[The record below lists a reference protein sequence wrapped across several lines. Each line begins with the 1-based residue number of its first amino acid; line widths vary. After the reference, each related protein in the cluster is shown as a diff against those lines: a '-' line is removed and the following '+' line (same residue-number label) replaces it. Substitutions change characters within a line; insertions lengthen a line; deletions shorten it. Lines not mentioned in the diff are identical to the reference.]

1 MKPGPRIIRYLLLG
15 LLVLWF
21 PSVPL
26 LALDAPTQVNDGT
39 GSDIDTQSSLSK
51 YSANWT
57 APNWDSAD
65 PEPASGDTL
74 SYIVSLE
81 KNTDT
86 GWEEVSNGA
95 GEIQSEYPDLP
106 ATRISVNIALTRGVE
121 YRVGVVAQI
130 DRGGASAPE
139 KSDPPAY
146 SDGFLVPAGAGAE
159 LSVSPGTLAFQ
170 EDETQQPVEL
180 NIQASGAGGF
190 TITSLSVQK
199 TFPNDAT
206 SSEPVESLNIQ
217 VAGGGSTTISKTLS
231 LSSFDRAQALGGS
244 QSGSMTVTYRIQGS
258 DSYGNPVEAV
268 AELPVSVSAALPSDL
283 QITGVEVELPQS
295 PYYAGDVVQNARVI
309 IQATGSGQV
318 SGQILIDDEE
328 DWTEE
333 NTFSVSVDGQ
343 TSFDIEGEIPT
354 DDPGEHTVKAE
365 LSDPVEISGEAS
377 YTISDETP
385 PFPPETLSLVT
396 DVAELSDFDGQAEV
410 NSNSSAG
417 YQEFV
422 FNGTAKMKLLSLEDT
437 ELEEVTV
444 TDLRVRYD
452 NDKPTTPKIKGGTVE
467 KEAEEEETFVTVAN
481 EYLKVKK
488 VSFDG
493 QDTSKILVDAKLAL
507 PKLYGKEIMNL
518 EGLVVKTEGI
528 EGKSFSY
535 SEDDPKSFKAFGMD
549 FGIHDVKGTG
559 NALIVGEDKDNDRYY
574 FTMSGSITMESKK
587 GTETKKDTL
596 TTFQNVTFYSD
607 DQIDGE
613 ITFSKSFDLIPDK
626 LSLTEIKLESEDDDW
641 KLKLKGKLKGLPSP
655 LDVANDTE
663 FEISF
668 DKDGNAS
675 GGAVVIKELE
685 KDKKGHKLGGDDE
698 SEYDLGIGTLDLTY
712 LQMVFEYEDG
722 TFDKDQSEIRLGV
735 DFYLNVQGE
744 NGEESSDD
752 GRRISFGELNSNG
765 DFEGGVRLTMEGD
778 FDWHSPTNAEVLSNK
793 QLSLPGMNL
802 AMDAIAVQSEPF
814 GIAMTGSIVMGM
826 DGVSGGINFQN
837 LVLSVDGTISNLSDA
852 IEGGQF
858 EVADSLQVEVGDV
871 DWSTSP
877 SDLSFESNETT
888 GEGADQAP
896 KKGDKVVAVKKY
908 LRITDASVTVGDS
921 GNPSMSGGF
930 EEFTFYDPVDGG
942 RSFVLRRAQLE
953 TVDIEIMADVEYSAD
968 LLRLAGT
975 MAVPGDTL
983 EAAVVGKFGRQD
995 GQFTMGVFVAATG
1008 LNMAVAPGVF
1018 LDGIGGGVFVN
1029 PVEADIELVRSIAGF
1044 KRPELEGEISEKR
1057 PGGAQNPGA
1066 FALMLMGDFY
1076 VAEKNLL
1083 SGRALLTL
1091 TANYFALDAEASYA
1105 ANTVEGVGYLAI
1117 GWDPGYAEGN
1127 INLKLNYFSIFKGEG
1142 NLGFYVYGPDTW
1154 GVAGE
1159 YNLYMYD
1166 QNYGEISTGELFIGP
1181 PGLMVRMDVTQ
1192 GMDLKVV
1199 SGKIVYEGMF
1209 WYWAEPASSKFG
1221 LYASVTAQG
1230 EILKIASGKAS
1241 LEAALIPQPS
1251 LLIYAVG
1258 SVKLEVL
1265 SVEVFKG
1272 SMWVSASLGGFDG
1285 GRGTKSQYDQMIA
1298 DARNMADEM
1307 EAAKD
1312 ELMAD
1317 LEAAQLELMQL
1328 SPEQLEAAGI
1338 ALVEANS
1345 SIFST
1350 WEQVYQDKEIN
1361 KWPGGLPPE
1370 LELIRSKLFGPAA
1383 QQMAAAR
1390 SQLESRQAEIASR
1403 LSQLNQ
1409 LQAGVVEN
1417 FENYEDLILEDLPS
1431 VADLSQ
1437 GGSPFGG
1444 FETQTVTVNGQSKTV
1459 KVGFDLDMQKAEQQ
1473 VQSLASIREEFAA
1486 YQDAFIEQSG
1496 RIDAKLRDLDR
1507 ILYKDQYNLS
1517 ELNEAY
1523 TDQYQRVN
1531 HYVNEYIEHQMEQG
1545 EYAESQL
1552 NAITSGADAAGV
1564 REQSQQL
1571 LSGLSQTE
1579 LQAWIEDRE
1588 FILEHLIS
1596 SGGEDPSNVI
1606 QELDTVESEARFVER
1621 GKTLWWEIPTVGFNA
1636 LKANSEERLAALDSV
1651 FGSNMQAFR
1660 NTWSQ
1665 SSLLVDQIYTRKA
1678 DLYALLNEMYDQLA
1692 RYGHGDIGVLGN
1704 GNAAG
1709 FEGLSETGLGFR
1721 SSAAASGI
1729 SAQAVSVSAATTTPA
1744 GPADGESTALQ
1755 LISDSSSIGFTGGF
1769 TGDSAAVQGA
1779 ASQTLQGTAYFGAAE
1794 QTRVSDAVDMAD
1806 WSWVPVSTYFSA
1818 KRDEIAPYLENP
1830 VFSLYTGSVSS
1841 SNQYSAVVEAE
1852 FAAEH
1857 PVEVVEYSWTLQP
1870 HSSPDDKGKVSVQSQ
1885 FIVQPGEVEKNSKE
1899 LSRQSSSRAKPA
1911 QDSQP
1916 ESSGGFLGGLFS
1928 TPIQTEIAA
1937 HFFIPWFSLG
1947 SVATLQDTLLAGNFD
1962 PDTYALTIKARG
1974 AGGTSSIRLGRI
1986 DVDFFDPNRDTGPYE
2001 ASLDSSDST
2010 PPSTP
2015 QVQLPFTY
2023 SARAD
2028 EIYAAWSSSDS
2039 ESGIQRYEY
2048 VLVPYS
2054 EAGEE
2059 AGEVQSTVLSE
2070 SAGSQPLFGGLGAVG
2085 PQQAVLQE
2093 QEQEPYAH
2101 LDWQNAG
2108 SLTEMNIRG
2117 LSLEHGQQYV
2127 LRIRATNGA
2136 GKMSVG
2142 SSDPFTVDLTPP
2154 EEAEIDEFVQ
2164 QSADEHPNSFRFRI
2178 APPEDPESGISAC
2191 SFALG
2196 STEGGSDLYSWT
2208 PVAEDPQFTGS
2219 KSISVANL
2227 AVSQQQEL
2235 YLTVR
2240 SVNQAGIA
2248 ADSTAAVTVEY
2259 NDSSPPMAVQIALLP
2274 EGYSIDTSYL
2284 QIGWSASQDSESG
2297 IVSYEYGIGTSPD
2310 NPDVKGWTAVSR
2322 EEEPYLI
2329 GKAQAVSSDDDGGRF
2344 ERNDGSKT
2352 KGTPNVSGTDLL
2364 NRRLVQKDDL
2374 QSEYKIELNDLQ
2386 MEHGQS
2392 YYVFVRVQ
2400 NGAGLNNLSTA
2411 GPLIIDTTP
2420 PEELQLEVLEI
2431 HTDQGTFEADLI
2443 AQDPESGI
2451 QAYRH
2456 GANWISVAGPGGTPE
2471 SVSIRLT
2478 LPIPTNLNL
2487 TSYVPAVQVQ
2497 VMNGAGLTAPARLEV
2512 LQ

>member
-1 MKPGPRIIRYLLLG
+1 M
-15 LLVLWF
+15 
-21 PSVPL
+21 
-26 LALDAPTQVNDGT
+26 
-39 GSDIDTQSSLSK
+39 
-51 YSANWT
+51 
-57 APNWDSAD
+57 
-65 PEPASGDTL
+65 
-74 SYIVSLE
+74 
-81 KNTDT
+81 
-86 GWEEVSNGA
+86 
-95 GEIQSEYPDLP
+95 
-106 ATRISVNIALTRGVE
+106 
-121 YRVGVVAQI
+121 
-130 DRGGASAPE
+130 
-139 KSDPPAY
+139 
-146 SDGFLVPAGAGAE
+146 
-159 LSVSPGTLAFQ
+159 
-170 EDETQQPVEL
+170 
-180 NIQASGAGGF
+180 NIQATGAGGF
-190 TITSLSVQK
+190 TITSISVEK
-199 TFPNDAT
+199 TFPNNAVST
-206 SSEPVESLNIQ
+206 EPVESVNISLS
-217 VAGGGSTTISKTLS
+217 GGGSTTISRTLN

-244 QSGSMTVTYRIQGS
+244 QSGSLTVSYRIQGS

-268 AELPVSVSAALPSDL
+268 ADVPVSVSAALPSDL
-283 QITGVEVELPQS
+283 QITGVEVELPPS
-295 PYYAGDVVQNARVI
+295 PYYAGDVVQNARVV

-318 SGQILIDDEE
+318 NGQILIDDEE

-354 DDPGEHTVKAE
+354 TDPGEHSVKAE
-365 LSDPVEISGEAS
+365 LSSPIEISGEAT
-377 YTISDETP
+377 YTISDQTP
-385 PFPPETLSLVT
+385 PFPPETLTLVT
-396 DVAELSDFDGQAEV
+396 DVAELSDFDGQAVV
-410 NSNSSAG
+410 NSDQSAG

-452 NDKPTTPKIKGGTVE
+452 NDDPTKAKIKGGTVE
-467 KEAEEEETFVTVAN
+467 KEAEEEETFVTVADN
-481 EYLKVKK
+481 YLKVKK

-507 PKLYGKEIMNL
+507 PKLDNKEIMDV
-518 EGLVVKTEGI
+518 EGLVVKTGGV

-535 SEDDPKSFKAFGMD
+535 PEEDPKSFKAFGME

-559 NALIVGEDKDNDRYY
+559 NALIVGEDEANDRYY

-587 GTETKKDTL
+587 GTTTKKDKL
-596 TTFQNVTFYSD
+596 TTFQNLTFFSD
-607 DQIDGE
+607 GDIDGA

-626 LSLTEIKLESEDDDW
+626 LSLTEIKLESEADDW
-641 KLKLKGKLKGLPSP
+641 KLKLKGKLKGLPEP
-655 LDVANDTE
+655 LDVANNTE
-663 FEISF
+663 FEIAF

-675 GGAVVIKELE
+675 GGLVVIKELE

-698 SEYDLGIGTLDLTY
+698 SEYPLGIGTLDLTY
-712 LQMVFEYEDG
+712 LQMVFEYEEG
-722 TFDKDQSEIRLGV
+722 TFKKDHSEIRLGV
-735 DFYLNVQGE
+735 DFYLDVQGE

-752 GRRISFGELNSNG
+752 GRRISFGELNANG
-765 DFEGGVRLTMEGD
+765 DFEGGVRLNMEGD
-778 FDWHSPTNAEVLSNK
+778 FDWRNPTNADVLKDK
-793 QLSLPGMNL
+793 QLTLPGLNL
-802 AMDAIAVQSEPF
+802 AMEAISVQSEPF

-826 DGVSGGINFQN
+826 DGVSGGINFEN
-837 LVLSVDGTISNLSDA
+837 LVLTTDGTISNLSDA
-852 IEGGQF
+852 IQGGQF

-877 SDLSFESNETT
+877 TDLSFESNETT
-888 GEGADQAP
+888 GEGAGQAP
-896 KKGDKVVAVKKY
+896 QKSDKVVAVKNY
-908 LRITDASVTVGDS
+908 FRITDASVTVGDS
-921 GNPSMSGGF
+921 ENPSMSGGF
-930 EEFTFYDPVDGG
+930 DEFTFYDPVDGG

-968 LLRLAGT
+968 LLLLAGT
-975 MAVPGDTL
+975 MSIPGDI
-983 EAAVVGKFGRQD
+983 EAAVVGKFGRQGD
-995 GQFTMGVFVAATG
+995 QFTMGVFVAAIG
-1008 LNMAVAPGVF
+1008 LNMTVAPGVF

-1076 VAEKNLL
+1076 VANDNLL

-1127 INLKLNYFSIFKGEG
+1127 INLKLDYFSIFKGEG
-1142 NLGFYVYGPDTW
+1142 NLGFYVYGPNTW

-1166 QNYGEISTGELFIGP
+1166 QKYGEISTGELFIGP

-1241 LEAALIPQPS
+1241 LEAALIAQPS

-1272 SMWVSASLGGFDG
+1272 SMWVSATLGGFDG

-1345 SIFST
+1345 SVFST
-1350 WEQVYQDKEIN
+1350 WRQVYQNKEIN

-1370 LELIRSKLFGPAA
+1370 LELIRSKLFGPQA

-1390 SQLESRQAEIASR
+1390 SQLENRQSEIASR
-1403 LSQLNQ
+1403 LSELNQ
-1409 LQAGVVEN
+1409 LQESVVEN
-1417 FENYEDLILEDLPS
+1417 FENYEDIILEDLPS

-1444 FETQTVTVNGQSKTV
+1444 FTSQTVTVNGQSKTV

-1473 VQSLASIREEFAA
+1473 VQSLASIREQFAA

-1507 ILYKDQYNLS
+1507 ILYNDRYNLS

-1523 TDQYQRVN
+1523 TEQYQRVN
-1531 HYVNEYIEHQMEQG
+1531 HYVSAYIEHQIEQR
-1545 EYAESQL
+1545 EYADSQL
-1552 NAITSGADAAGV
+1552 NAITSGADAAV
-1564 REQSQQL
+1564 VSEKSEQL
-1571 LSGLSQTE
+1571 LDGLSQTE
-1579 LQAWIEDRE
+1579 LQDWIEDRE
-1588 FILEHLIS
+1588 FILEHLVS
-1596 SGGEDPSNVI
+1596 SGGEDPENVI
-1606 QELDTVESEARFVER
+1606 QELDQVSPETRFVER
-1621 GKTLWWEIPTVGFNA
+1621 GLTLWWEIPTAGFNA
-1636 LKANSEERLAALDSV
+1636 LKDNSEERLAALDSV
-1651 FGSNMQAFR
+1651 FGSNMRAFR

-1665 SSLLVDQIYTRKA
+1665 SSLLVDRIYNRKA

-1709 FEGLSETGLGFR
+1709 FEGLSEAGLGFR
-1721 SSAAASGI
+1721 TSAAASGI
-1729 SAQAVSVSAATTTPA
+1729 SAQAVSVSAES
-1744 GPADGESTALQ
+1744 ESTEMEPAVLQ
-1755 LISDSSSIGFTGGF
+1755 LVSDSSSIGFTG
-1769 TGDSAAVQGA
+1769 DSAAVPGA
-1779 ASQTLQGTAYFGAAE
+1779 SSPTYQGTAYFGAAQE
-1794 QTRVSDAVDMAD
+1794 TRVSDMVDATN

-1818 KRDEIAPYLENP
+1818 KRDEIAPYIENP

-1841 SNQYSAVVEAE
+1841 SNQFSAVVEAD
-1852 FAAEH
+1852 FSAEH

-1870 HSSPDDKGKVSVQSQ
+1870 HSAQSSTGDDAEESIQSQ
-1885 FIVQPGEVEKNSKE
+1885 FIIQPGEVEKNSKE
-1899 LSRQSSSRAKPA
+1899 LAEQSAGRAAPA

-1916 ESSGGFLGGLFS
+1916 GSSGGFLGGLFS
-1928 TPIQTEIAA
+1928 TPIQTEIVA

-1947 SVATLQDTLLAGNFD
+1947 SVSTLQDTLLAENFD

-1986 DVDFFDPNRDTGPYE
+1986 DVDFFDPDQDTGPYS

-2028 EIYAAWSSSDS
+2028 EIYASWSSSDS

-2054 EAGEE
+2054 EEGE
-2059 AGEVQSTVLSE
+2059 GEVQSAVLSE
-2070 SAGSQPLFGGLGAVG
+2070 PAGSQTLFGGLGAVG
-2085 PQQAVLQE
+2085 PQQAMLQE

-2108 SLTEMNIRG
+2108 SLNEMNIRG

-2164 QSADEHPNSFRFRI
+2164 QSADAHPNSFRFRI

-2196 STEGGSDLYSWT
+2196 STEGGSNLYSWT
-2208 PVAEDPQFTGS
+2208 PVAEEPQFTGS

-2227 AVSQQQEL
+2227 AVSQEQEV

-2259 NDSSPPMAVQIALLP
+2259 NDSSPPAAVQIALLP
-2274 EGYSIDTSYL
+2274 ERYSIDTSYM

-2297 IVSYEYGIGTSPD
+2297 IVSYEYGIGTTPE
-2310 NPDVKGWTAVSR
+2310 NPDFKWWTSVSR
-2322 EEEPYLI
+2322 SEEPYLI
-2329 GKAQAVSSDDDGGRF
+2329 GSAKADADDGSGRF
-2344 ERNDGSKT
+2344 ERIDGTKT
-2352 KGTPNVSGTDLL
+2352 KGTPDASGKDLL

-2374 QSEYKIELNDLQ
+2374 QSDYKIELNDLQ

-2392 YYVFVRVQ
+2392 YYVFVRVH
-2400 NGAGLNNLSTA
+2400 NGAGLSSLSSA

-2431 HTDQGTFEADLI
+2431 DEEEGTFEAELSASDS
-2443 AQDPESGI
+2443 ESGI

-2456 GANWISVAGPGGTPE
+2456 GENWISVAGQGGNPE
-2471 SVSIRLT
+2471 TVSIRLT
-2478 LPIPTNLNL
+2478 LPIPTQLIV
-2487 TSYVPAVQVQ
+2487 TSYAPAVQVQ
-2497 VMNGAGLTAPARLEV
+2497 VMNGAGLTAPAQLEV